1 MTIFNK
7 IFALS
12 KKTTQALLKG
22 KSLTDLEETD
32 LFSEETKSRILKNL
46 SEEKINEHIKLLRN
60 LDKDKDWKKVLDN
73 IKPRKKT
80 PTFQFY
86 AAASIILL
94 VSIAYI
100 SIVQHSKKIDSKIV
114 EIQIEVGVNKATL
127 TLNDGSDV
135 ILEKGSIYLTENITS
150 NGEQLVYAEKNNA
163 VSKINYNYLTVPR
176 GGQFQIK
183 LSDGSEVWLNSD
195 SKLKYPVT
203 FANGETRVVE
213 LLYGEA
219 YFDISSSTAHN
230 GAKFKVR
237 TQMQEVEVLGTEFNI
252 KAYRDEN
259 HIYTT
264 LVEGKVSVAT
274 KHLTE
279 RLSPGE
285 QSILN
290 TESKSLVTAIVD
302 VSYDISWKKGLFS
315 FKDKSLKE
323 IMKVLSRW
331 YDVEVSFENEA
342 LEKVKFNGVLN
353 KNQTLNDI
361 LNGIKNTKFINAYD
375 IENKKITIN

>member
-1 MTIFNK
+1 MTIFDK
-7 IFALS
+7 IYALS
-12 KKTTQALLKG
+12 NKMSQALLKG

-32 LFSEETKSRILKNL
+32 LFSKKAKSRILKNL
-46 SEEKINEHIKLLRN
+46 SDDKINEHIKLLRN
-60 LDKDKDWKKVLDN
+60 LDKDKDWKKVLGN
-73 IKPRKKT
+73 IKPRKKL

-100 SIVQHSKKIDSKIV
+100 GIVHHSKKIDSKIV
-114 EIQIEVGVNKATL
+114 DIQIEVGVNKATL

-135 ILEKGSIYLTENITS
+135 ILEKGNVYKTENITS
-150 NGEQLVYAEKNNA
+150 NGEQLVYAEKKNA

-203 FANGETRVVE
+203 FAHGETRVVE

-264 LVEGKVSVAT
+264 LVEGKVSVTT

-285 QSILN
+285 QSIFN

-302 VSYDISWKKGLFS
+302 VSYDISWTKGLFS